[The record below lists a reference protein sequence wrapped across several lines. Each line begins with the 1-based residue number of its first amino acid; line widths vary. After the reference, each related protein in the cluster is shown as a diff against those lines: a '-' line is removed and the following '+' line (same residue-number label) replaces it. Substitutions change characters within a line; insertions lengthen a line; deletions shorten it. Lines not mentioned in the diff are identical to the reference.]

1 MSRSLGLLIS
11 LFAVVLLLLSLA
23 TFWFLTFG
31 QSNLGQRVDRFAEC
45 RTSTAL
51 VNSNIGGEFEL
62 INQNGQTVTDKDIF
76 KEPTILYFGYTFC
89 PDICPLDIYRNAEAV
104 DLLDKNEISVTPVFV
119 SIDPERDTPE
129 VIGDF
134 VSFHHPKMIGLTG
147 SKDQIDQVSKLYKT
161 YYKAQRSNDDLY
173 LVDHS
178 TLTYLILP
186 EYGFVEFF
194 RRDKSADEIAD
205 ITACF
210 IKHS

>member
-1 MSRSLGLLIS
+1 MSRSLGWLIS
-11 LFAVVLLLLSLA
+11 LFAVVLLLLSLSI
-23 TFWFLTFG
+23 FWFLISG
-31 QSNLGQRVDRFAEC
+31 QSNIGQNVDRFAEC
-45 RTSTAL
+45 RTSIAL
-51 VNSNIGGEFEL
+51 GNSNIGGEFEL
-62 INQNGQTVTDKDIF
+62 INHNGQTVTNKDIF

-134 VSFHHPKMIGLTG
+134 VKYHHPKMIGLTG
-147 SKDQIDQVSKLYKT
+147 SKDQIDQVSKVYKT
-161 YYKAQRSNDDLY
+161 YYKAQRSKDDLY